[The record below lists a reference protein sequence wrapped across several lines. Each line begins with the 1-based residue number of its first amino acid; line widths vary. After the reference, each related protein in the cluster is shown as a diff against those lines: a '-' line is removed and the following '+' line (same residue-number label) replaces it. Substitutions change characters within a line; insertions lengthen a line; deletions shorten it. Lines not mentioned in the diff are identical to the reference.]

1 MSKGAGSS
9 TVFLPSDK
17 TSQQSACKNRQDK
30 LRVIY
35 YKKKN
40 LFLRKLLYV
49 QLVAL
54 SDDKGDVSAGFVLR
68 SLHKPE
74 LTEWAGWLGGRLDK
88 LNKQLISTEVISGHR
103 SNNPLLAITDQRGL
117 VSETMW
123 HTLHRLSI
131 TPRAGI

>member
-35 YKKKN
+35 YKKN
-40 LFLRKLLYV
+40 FSLRKLLYV

-54 SDDKGDVSAGFVLR
+54 SDDKRRRLCRLCPAFSAQTPANRVSRLIR
-68 SLHKPE
+68 
-74 LTEWAGWLGGRLDK
+74 GRLDK

-103 SNNPLLAITDQRGL
+103 SNNPLLAITDQRGV

-123 HTLHRLSI
+123 YTLHRLSI